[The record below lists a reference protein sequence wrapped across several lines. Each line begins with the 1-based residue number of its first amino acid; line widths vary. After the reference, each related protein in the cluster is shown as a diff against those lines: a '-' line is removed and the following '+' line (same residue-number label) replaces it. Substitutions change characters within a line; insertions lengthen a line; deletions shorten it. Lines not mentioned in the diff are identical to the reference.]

1 MKHQY
6 GESMSSLENNDNNI
20 ENNIFEQLE
29 QLIVDEQ
36 RLLLRFKSFCEDI
49 IVSDD
54 DGMDFEDKEEILLEK
69 ASKIVNKLLSNILE
83 KTEYIL
89 VSFKIVPVKSKFEFI
104 ISNDNDEMSF
114 ILKVDEDGFELL
126 ES

>member
-89 VSFKIVPVKSKFEFI
+89 VSFKIVPVKSKFEFV
-104 ISNDNDEMSF
+104 ISNDNNEMSF
-114 ILKVDEDGFELL
+114 ILKVEEDGFELL